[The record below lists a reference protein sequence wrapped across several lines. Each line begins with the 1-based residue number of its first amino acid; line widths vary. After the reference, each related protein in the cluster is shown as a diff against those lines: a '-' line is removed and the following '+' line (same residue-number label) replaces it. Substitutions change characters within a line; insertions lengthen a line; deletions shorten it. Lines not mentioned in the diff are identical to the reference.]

1 MLLEREWPESFSE
14 KVVSKAFGNKLC
26 SYTISLEAWRRGLS
40 VTILDSEYNRY
51 LIESRKKS
59 IIFNRS
65 KCSLTTNEAVASIK
79 DKQVARDLMLK
90 AGVEVPPGKLFLASV
105 SDKDVVGYAEEIG
118 YPVVVK
124 PLNGS
129 LGRGVFTEIQNQKDL
144 IDFFKYLA
152 NDLNVKEIIV
162 EKHVGGDDYRAF
174 VVGGKVVAAV
184 KRIPANVV
192 GDGVHSIEQLISL
205 KNKDRKKNPFLSK
218 GLIKKDKEVLAKIA
232 ASGYTLDSIL
242 EDRKIL
248 FLRGKANASAGG
260 DVIDVTD
267 TLPEIVKE
275 SAAKAISSIPGLE
288 YCGVDVLYDEL
299 TKRHAIIEM
308 NSRAQIG
315 VNMYPTEGVGRN
327 IPKAI
332 IDHYFPEAPLIHEKT
347 NPKYI
352 FDLDLA
358 LCPIELGVAKSV
370 TLAPIA
376 KQNINRDS
384 TITSFYRFEV
394 KDGVNRIKE
403 AKLFKLSEKLK
414 ADGFIRKE
422 RDDTFSMMISINK
435 SKEKE
440 FLVGVCETLKAKCEN
455 PKDWVGLVTKG
466 FRFYL

>member
-1 MLLEREWPESFSE
+1 MLLAREWPESFSE

-26 SYTISLEAWRRGLS
+26 SYSISLEAWRRGLS
-40 VTILDSEYNRY
+40 VTILDSEYDRY

-59 IIFNRS
+59 IVFNRS
-65 KCSLTTNEAVASIK
+65 KCSLTTNEAVSFIK
-79 DKQVARDLMLK
+79 DKQVARKLMLK
-90 AGVEVPPGKLFLASV
+90 AGVEVPPGKLFPAAS
-105 SDKDVVGYAEEIG
+105 DDRDIIAYAKEIG

-124 PLNGS
+124 PLSGS
-129 LGRGVFTEIQNQKDL
+129 LGRGVFTAIENQNDL
-144 IDFFKYLA
+144 IEVFKHLA
-152 NDLNVKEIIV
+152 NDLNIQEIVV
-162 EKHVGGDDYRAF
+162 EKHVEGDDYRAF

-192 GDGVHSIEQLISL
+192 GDGTHTIDQLISL

-242 EDRKIL
+242 EDGKFL

-267 TLPEIVKE
+267 TLPRIVKE
-275 SAAKAISSIPGLE
+275 SAVKAISSIPGLE
-288 YCGVDVLYDEL
+288 YCGVDVLYNEA

-332 IDHYFPEAPLIHEKT
+332 IDYYFPEAPLVHEKS

-358 LCPIELGVAKSV
+358 LHPIKLGVAKSV
-370 TLAPIA
+370 KIAPIA
-376 KQNINRDS
+376 RQNINRNS
-384 TITSFYRFEV
+384 LVSNFYKFEKGGSVSRITEA
-394 KDGVNRIKE
+394 RIY
-403 AKLFKLSEKLK
+403 KLSRALK
-414 ADGFIRKE
+414 VDGFIRK
-422 RDDTFSMMISINK
+422 DKDGTFSMMVSVNK
-435 SKEKE
+435 SKETE
-440 FLVGVCETLKAKCEN
+440 FLAGVCEILQTQCSA
-455 PKDWVGLVTKG
+455 PKKWVGLVTKG
-466 FRFYL
+466 FRLSF